1 MAECGMNSY
10 RLIHLLR
17 LTINFRYF
25 NQCAWFQ
32 HFKYNTYSVGVIYA
46 VIINLPRAMHYKNE
60 NI

>member
-1 MAECGMNSY
+1 MNSY